1 MPKLKFG
8 ELQKIFA
15 EMIDEGTKML
25 AARTRQRA
33 MRCSF
38 QRFLD
43 LRYEGQEFAIKV
55 PVSAEE
61 IAAGDL
67 QTIRDRFDSIHD
79 RSFGHAAPNEPLE
92 MVNIRLSAR
101 GIRQKL
107 KMPEVA
113 VGEAARRSR
122 GRSARSASKAPI
134 ASRIARSIR
143 AKRLSAGTEIEGPA
157 LIEEYGSTTVMFAGD
172 RARISAT
179 GEIIIQLRAVQ

>member
-1 MPKLKFG
+1 MSDIRHDYVRTQLVALPKLNFG
-8 ELQKIFA
+8 ELVNIFA
-15 EMIDEGTKML
+15 DMIEEGTKML
-25 AARTRQRA
+25 AAERVTADA
-33 MRCSF
+33 MSF

-67 QTIRDRFDSIHD
+67 QTIRSRFDEIHD

-92 MVNIRLSAR
+92 MLNIRLSAR
-101 GIRQKL
+101 GIRQRL

-113 VGEAARRSR
+113 SGGGALKPRTIRKVCLTSADRFDDCPVYARDTLPAEA
-122 GRSARSASKAPI
+122 
-134 ASRIARSIR
+134 
-143 AKRLSAGTEIEGPA
+143 EIEGPA

-172 RARISAT
+172 RARI
-179 GEIIIQLRAVQ
+179 